1 MTKSPLPLLVLG
13 FFYELIVLLF
23 GMKTNKTY
31 TVEEATR
38 ALERYCAYQERCHLD
53 VEQKL
58 NKMGMIPSAQEL
70 IILHLLKENYL
81 NEERFAKSFARGK
94 FLIKKYGRIRISNE
108 LKLRHITPTLIAEA
122 LKEIDEEA
130 YIETLKTL
138 ISRKIRSIKES
149 NPYKK
154 KKKIVDFLLRKGYE
168 YSLIND
174 FYISPKR

>member
-1 MTKSPLPLLVLG
+1 
-13 FFYELIVLLF
+13 
-23 GMKTNKTY
+23 MKVSKTY

-38 ALERYCAYQERCHLD
+38 ALEHYCAYQERCHLE
-53 VEQKL
+53 VAQKL

-94 FLIKKYGRIRISNE
+94 FLIKQYGRVRITNE
-108 LKLRHITPTLIAEA
+108 LKLRHITPALITTA
-122 LKEIDEEA
+122 LKEIDEKA
-130 YIETLKTL
+130 YVETLKNL
-138 ISRKIRSIKES
+138 INRKERSIKDK

-154 KKKIVDFLLRKGYE
+154 QKKIIDYLRRKGYE

-174 FYISPKR
+174 LYISPKR